1 MRLNCF
7 VRRQRRPDRQGTS
20 ARDIRPGQAQGQIR
34 RDNEHGKESRDSKKE
49 TGSQGSK
56 QESREKGAGIHRQ
69 AAWPRPRPVIALGDA
84 GVAAATGTAAPAG
97 SGASQAAI
105 SGSGEAPQSQLSGL
119 GEIPVEWINV
129 GPWQPRRRFDKE
141 RLAELADSIRAKG
154 LVQPILV
161 RPQQGAS
168 NRYQLIAGER
178 RWRAAQ
184 LAQLHVIP
192 AIIREM
198 GDEEA
203 HELALIENVQRADLS
218 AVEEAEGYRQ
228 LIDNFGYTQEQL
240 SEIIGKSRSH
250 IANLLRLL
258 TLPQE
263 VSQLVVD
270 GQLSMGQVRPLIG
283 HPDCAALARRVVGK
297 GLSARQVEALV
308 KSQKSPTSTGQ
319 AAAAKPEANKTAD
332 IRALEESMQAKLGLR
347 LDIEWHEDKNR
358 GRLVMHFNSL
368 EQFESVID
376 KLEKD

>member
-1 MRLNCF
+1 MAKKAETAKKK
-7 VRRQRRPDRQGTS
+7 P
-20 ARDIRPGQAQGQIR
+20 AA
-34 RDNEHGKESRDSKKE
+34 KAASKK
-49 TGSQGSK
+49 
-56 QESREKGAGIHRQ
+56 
-69 AAWPRPRPVIALGDA
+69 AAKKAPASTARPRGLGRGLSSLLGDA
-84 GVAAATGTAAPAG
+84 GVAATGTASPAG
-97 SGASQAAI
+97 AGASRAAI

-119 GEIPVEWINV
+119 SEIPVELINV

-228 LIDNFGYTQEQL
+228 LIDIFGYTQEQM
-240 SEIIGKSRSH
+240 SEIIGKS
-250 IANLLRLL
+250 
-258 TLPQE
+258 
-263 VSQLVVD
+263 
-270 GQLSMGQVRPLIG
+270 
-283 HPDCAALARRVVGK
+283 
-297 GLSARQVEALV
+297 
-308 KSQKSPTSTGQ
+308 
-319 AAAAKPEANKTAD
+319 
-332 IRALEESMQAKLGLR
+332 
-347 LDIEWHEDKNR
+347 
-358 GRLVMHFNSL
+358 
-368 EQFESVID
+368 
-376 KLEKD
+376 

>member
-1 MRLNCF
+1 MAKKAETAKKK
-7 VRRQRRPDRQGTS
+7 P
-20 ARDIRPGQAQGQIR
+20 AA
-34 RDNEHGKESRDSKKE
+34 KAASKK
-49 TGSQGSK
+49 
-56 QESREKGAGIHRQ
+56 
-69 AAWPRPRPVIALGDA
+69 AAKKAPASTARPRGLGRGLSSLLGDA
-84 GVAAATGTAAPAG
+84 GVAAATGTTAPAG
-97 SGASQAAI
+97 SGASI
-105 SGSGEAPQSQLSGL
+105 SGSREAPQSQLSGL

-228 LIDNFGYTQEQL
+228 LIENFGYTQEQI

-283 HPDCAALARRVVGK
+283 HPDCAALARRVVEK

-308 KSQKSPTSTGQ
+308 KSQKSPTSTGH
-319 AAAAKPEANKTAD
+319 AAATKPKANKTAD

-376 KLEKD
+376 KLETD

>member
-1 MRLNCF
+1 MAKKAETAKKKPAAKAAAKKAAKKALSS
-7 VRRQRRPDRQGTS
+7 S
-20 ARDIRPGQAQGQIR
+20 A
-34 RDNEHGKESRDSKKE
+34 K
-49 TGSQGSK
+49 
-56 QESREKGAGIHRQ
+56 
-69 AAWPRPRPVIALGDA
+69 PRGLGRGLSSLLGDA
-84 GVAAATGTAAPAG
+84 GVAAATGTAAARG
-97 SGASQAAI
+97 TGASQADVA
-105 SGSGEAPQSQLSGL
+105 GPGQTPQSPLAGL

-129 GPWQPRRRFDKE
+129 GPWQPRRLFDKE
-141 RLAELADSIRAKG
+141 RLAELAESIRAKG

-161 RPQQGAS
+161 RPQQGAA

-184 LAQLHVIP
+184 MAQLHVIP

-198 GDEEA
+198 SDEEA

-228 LIDNFGYTQEQL
+228 LIDNFGYTQEQI

-258 TLPQE
+258 TLPEE
-263 VSQLVVD
+263 VCRLVVE
-270 GQLSMGQVRPLIG
+270 GRLSMGQVRPLIG
-283 HPDCAALARRVVGK
+283 HPDCVVLARKVVEK

-308 KSQKSPTSTGQ
+308 KSQKSAS
-319 AAAAKPEANKTAD
+319 AAGKAKVNEPKVMKTAD

-368 EQFESVID
+368 EQFESVIE
-376 KLEKD
+376 KLEAD